1 MKTAVLS
8 ILFCRYPLEPMFR
21 AVSRIGFD
29 GLDLYGGRPVAY
41 TYDMDQERI
50 SEVLRLADKYRL
62 ELPMYTPELLA
73 YPYNIPSPDPTERK
87 ATLEYLTHCLDTAAN
102 LHSPRM
108 QITCG
113 HAGYSTTRE
122 ENYAH
127 IYEVLCPLVE
137 KAEKKGVTIV
147 LEPLTVMESNTVVFA
162 DDVEEIL
169 KTIDSP
175 CLKTMMDTV
184 TPIVNREAY
193 AHHFARLGDQIDYIH
208 FVDSN
213 GVNEGH
219 LLLGTGVI
227 DLPGL
232 ANQIKASGYDGWLCI
247 EIIGRYIRQPESYAE
262 GELRKLK
269 QLFQLS

>member
-41 TYDMDQERI
+41 TYDMDQVRI
-50 SEVLRLADKYRL
+50 SEVLRLAEKYGL

-73 YPYNIPSPDPTERK
+73 YPYNIPSSDRVERK
-87 ATLEYLTHCLDTAAN
+87 ATLEYLLHSLSTAAK
-102 LHSPRM
+102 LHIPRM

-113 HAGYSTTRE
+113 HAGYDTTRKD
-122 ENYAH
+122 NFAH
-127 IYEVLCPLVE
+127 IYEVLGPLVE
-137 KAEKKGVTIV
+137 QAEKLGVTLI

-169 KTIDSP
+169 KMIDSP
-175 CLKTMMDTV
+175 NLKTMMDTV
-184 TPIVNREAY
+184 TPIVNRESY
-193 AHHFARLGDQIDYIH
+193 AHHFDRLKGQIDYIH

-219 LLLGTGVI
+219 LLLGTGVL
-227 DLPGL
+227 DLPSL
-232 ANQIKASGYDGWLCI
+232 ANQIKTSGYDGWLCI
-247 EIIGRYIRQPESYAE
+247 EIIGRYIRQPETYAE